1 MLAWQY
7 MLPKQP
13 VFVLLNIAIG
23 EIINARLVNIETKI
37 NLNFFK
43 QVKPRNQMLTTHA
56 AKLKN
61 QCTKS
66 SRLLYLLLHVI
77 K

>member
-13 VFVLLNIAIG
+13 VFALLNIAVG

-43 QVKPRNQMLTTHA
+43 
-56 AKLKN
+56 
-61 QCTKS
+61 
-66 SRLLYLLLHVI
+66 
-77 K
+77 

>member
-43 QVKPRNQMLTTHA
+43 QVKSRNQMLTTDT

-61 QCTKS
+61 QCTS
-66 SRLLYLLLHVI
+66 LHVCCI
-77 K
+77 YCYM